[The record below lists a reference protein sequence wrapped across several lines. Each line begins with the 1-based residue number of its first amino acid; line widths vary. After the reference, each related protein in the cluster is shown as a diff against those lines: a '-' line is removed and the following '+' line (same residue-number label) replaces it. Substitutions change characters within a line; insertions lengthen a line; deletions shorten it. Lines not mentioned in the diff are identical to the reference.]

1 MSTYSH
7 KSYLEQQ
14 GRYKGLM
21 GWLTS
26 TDHKRIGLLYM
37 YGIVTFFFIAAILG
51 LTMRIEKF
59 APGQDIMDAQTY
71 NGVFT
76 LHGIIMIF
84 IVVIP
89 GLAAVFGNFFLPIM
103 IGAKDVAFPKLN
115 LLSWYLWLAGSL
127 LEISSDMR

>member
-1 MSTYSH
+1 
-7 KSYLEQQ
+7 
-14 GRYKGLM
+14 
-21 GWLTS
+21 
-26 TDHKRIGLLYM
+26 M

-51 LTMRIEKF
+51 LLMRIEKF

-115 LLSWYLWLAGSL
+115 LLSWYLWLAGSIL
-127 LEISSDMR
+127 GVFSPDVSGVKSSSLIVYIHSLFS